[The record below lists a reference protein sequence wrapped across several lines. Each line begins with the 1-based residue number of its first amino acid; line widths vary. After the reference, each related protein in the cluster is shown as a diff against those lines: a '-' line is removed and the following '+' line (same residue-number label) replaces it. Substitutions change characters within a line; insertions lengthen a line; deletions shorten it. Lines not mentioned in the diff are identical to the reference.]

1 MLQAEVV
8 FRAEAEIRV
17 YRPPFPVCHGV
28 REVWERMAAQS
39 VAVDHRVIDFSVGKQ
54 YEQVAWDFQQCGMC
68 DQQRLRSACA
78 YAQSDQSLC

>member
-17 YRPPFPVCHGV
+17 YRPPSPVCHGV

-39 VAVDHRVIDFSVGKQ
+39 VNVDHRVIEFSVGKH
-54 YEQVAWDFQQCGMC
+54 YEQVA
-68 DQQRLRSACA
+68 
-78 YAQSDQSLC
+78 